1 MNMNESETIA
11 IMCFAFCLLPA
22 IMLAVCGFWRILEL
36 NSRDGDTKRYP
47 RPGTEPFRPESK
59 IKPFRKS
66 SDMLKID
73 DE

>member
-1 MNMNESETIA
+1 MTDTQLLVA
-11 IMCFAFCLLPA
+11 ILCISPLVTFGLC
-22 IMLAVCGFWRILEL
+22 AVWRILEL

-66 SDMLKID
+66 SDMLTKID